1 MKLHRFP
8 KSERL
13 RSKKVIDSLF
23 SPADKSLGGN
33 VFLYPFKIFWLNPK
47 AEENPRF
54 PQVIIS
60 IPKKHFKKA
69 TVRNRLRRQIKEV
82 YRTHKFNLFQNK
94 KTPFA
99 LGIVYIAKE
108 KHDFSFIKKKLIYV
122 LEKML
127 KTIKDTP

>member
-13 RSKKVIDSLF
+13 RSKKIIDSLF

-33 VFLYPFKIFWLNPK
+33 VFLYPFKIFWLNPQ
-47 AEENPRF
+47 AEDKPRF
-54 PQVIIS
+54 PQVIFS

-69 TVRNRLRRQIKEV
+69 TDRNRLRRQIKEV
-82 YRTHKFNLFQNK
+82 YRTHKLDLFQNK
-94 KTPFA
+94 KVPFA

-108 KHDFSFIKKKLIYV
+108 KHDFSLIKKKLIQA
-122 LEKML
+122 LGKML
-127 KTIKDTP
+127 ETVKDTP